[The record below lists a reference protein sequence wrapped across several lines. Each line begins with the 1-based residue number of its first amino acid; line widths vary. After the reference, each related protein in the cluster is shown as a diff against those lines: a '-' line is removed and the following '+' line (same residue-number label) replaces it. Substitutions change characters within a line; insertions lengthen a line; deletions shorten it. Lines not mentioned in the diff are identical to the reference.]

1 MIVLYIILLAIVQG
15 ITEFLPVSSF
25 GHLCFVQNI
34 LGMEHGP
41 GVLMEVMLH
50 VGTLAAIFMTFQ
62 KDIRR
67 LAVESIEMFMD
78 VIGNANLYIHNRRT
92 GDELHYA
99 KIISNIYRKFAVL
112 LMVSMIPTMFLGYTA
127 RRLVAMSAAS
137 KLLPSVG
144 ILITGIILL
153 VIDLSQVG
161 GTKAAKDASFSNA
174 MWIGICQGLSVFPGF
189 SRSGMTISA
198 GLMSGFSHTFAVKY
212 SYILSIPAIIGA
224 LIMEL
229 GQFGSADMTVGL
241 GFSYVFGMIIAAVVG
256 NPGMPETCT
265 QRKIPLFCI
274 LLFYCGNYCACSKFC
289 IVGNIFSAG
298 GFSDFPADFYEES
311 LGGVPEWQQQRNR
324 VTEEEPQKPLPD
336 VKIREKNR
344 PENR

>member
-25 GHLCFVQNI
+25 GHLCFLQNI
-34 LGMEHGP
+34 LGMDHGP
-41 GVLMEVMLH
+41 GVLLEVMLH
-50 VGTLAAIFMTFQ
+50 FGTLAAVFMTFQ

-67 LAVESIEMFMD
+67 LFVESIEMFMD
-78 VIGNANLYIHNRRT
+78 LIGNASLYIHNRRT
-92 GDELHYA
+92 GDHLRYT
-99 KIISNIYRKFAVL
+99 KIICNVYRKFAVL
-112 LMVSMIPTMFLGYTA
+112 LMLSMVPTMFIGYTA
-127 RRLVAMSAAS
+127 RRLVAMSVSS
-137 KLLPSVG
+137 KLIPGVG

-198 GLMSGFSHTFAVKY
+198 GLMSGFSRSFAVKY
-212 SYILSIPAIIGA
+212 SYILSVPAIIGA
-224 LIMEL
+224 MIMEL

-256 NPGMPETCT
+256 SLTIRACLKLVHHGKFRYFAYYCF
-265 QRKIPLFCI
+265 IAGI
-274 LLFYCGNYCACSKFC
+274 LVLVSNYA
-289 IVGNIFSAG
+289 
-298 GFSDFPADFYEES
+298 
-311 LGGVPEWQQQRNR
+311 
-324 VTEEEPQKPLPD
+324 
-336 VKIREKNR
+336 
-344 PENR
+344 

>member
-25 GHLCFVQNI
+25 GHLCFLQNI
-34 LGMEHGP
+34 LGMDHGS
-41 GVLMEVMLH
+41 GVLLEVMLH
-50 VGTLAAIFMTFQ
+50 FGTLAAVFMTFQ

-67 LAVESIEMFMD
+67 LFVESIEMFMD
-78 VIGNANLYIHNRRT
+78 LIGNASLYIHNRRT
-92 GDELHYA
+92 GDHLRYT
-99 KIISNIYRKFAVL
+99 KIICNVYRKFAVL
-112 LMVSMIPTMFLGYTA
+112 LMLSMVPTMFIGYTA
-127 RRLVAMSAAS
+127 RRLVAMSVSS
-137 KLLPSVG
+137 KLIPGVG

-198 GLMSGFSHTFAVKY
+198 GLMSGFSRTFAVKY
-212 SYILSIPAIIGA
+212 SYILSVPAIIGA
-224 LIMEL
+224 MIMEL

-256 NPGMPETCT
+256 SLTIRACLKLVHHGKFRYFAYYCF
-265 QRKIPLFCI
+265 IAGI
-274 LLFYCGNYCACSKFC
+274 LVLVSNYA
-289 IVGNIFSAG
+289 
-298 GFSDFPADFYEES
+298 
-311 LGGVPEWQQQRNR
+311 
-324 VTEEEPQKPLPD
+324 
-336 VKIREKNR
+336 
-344 PENR
+344 

>member
-50 VGTLAAIFMTFQ
+50 LGTLAAVFMTFQ

-174 MWIGICQGLSVFPGF
+174 MWIGICQGLSVFPGISRLGLTVCAALLCGYSRKFALLF
-189 SRSGMTISA
+189 SIF
-198 GLMSGFSHTFAVKY
+198 MSLPAV
-212 SYILSIPAIIGA
+212 IGA
-224 LIMEL
+224 FFTEI
-229 GQFGSADMTVGL
+229 GYFGAASMTVG
-241 GFSYVFGMIIAAVVG
+241 MIFASIFAMLLAGVAGCLVIRFMVQLVQKTKFRYFAVYSFAIGV
-256 NPGMPETCT
+256 
-265 QRKIPLFCI
+265 IV
-274 LLFYCGNYCACSKFC
+274 LLCNYAF
-289 IVGNIFSAG
+289 
-298 GFSDFPADFYEES
+298 
-311 LGGVPEWQQQRNR
+311 
-324 VTEEEPQKPLPD
+324 
-336 VKIREKNR
+336 
-344 PENR
+344 